1 MYEDL
6 TKLLGGESICLL
18 SIAQEVA
25 SVVIL
30 DITKFLD
37 EQVKDGT
44 LKPEAVRQALK
55 LIDRSKNQIQKIDA
69 VAPQN
74 DDYVIMH
81 NNGIN

>member
-1 MYEDL
+1 M
-6 TKLLGGESICLL
+6 SPFVINR
-18 SIAQEVA
+18 AQEVA
-25 SVVIL
+25 SVIIL
-30 DITKFLD
+30 DINKFLD

-55 LIDRSKNQIQKIDA
+55 LINRSKHQIQKIDA

-81 NNGIN
+81 NNGNN